1 MTEKQIYL
9 KKEYPLAWIVFN
21 RPEMRNA
28 MSLEMWKTLPQL
40 VDDAAEDNK
49 IKVLLLR
56 GGGETAFISGADM
69 SQFEEVRFG
78 KAGGEYDQAVE
89 KALSALT
96 EMEKPVIAMIHGFC
110 MGGGCSVAM
119 TCDIRLA
126 ADDAKFGIPASRL
139 GIAYTL
145 ERGAERLVH
154 LVGPANA
161 AEILLT
167 GRVYKA
173 QEAHHMGLINRIVP
187 KTELEEYTRRYS
199 LKMADNAPLSL
210 AAHKA
215 FIREMLRPP
224 EEQDREKVRPLSLR
238 CSSSEDYK
246 EGVAAFLEKRKP
258 HFKGR

>member
-1 MTEKQIYL
+1 MTDNQIYL
-9 KKEYPLAWIVFN
+9 KKESPLAWIIFN

-28 MSLEMWKTLPQL
+28 MSLQMWQTLPML
-40 VDDAAEDNK
+40 VEEAAEDNT

-56 GGGETAFISGADM
+56 GGGEAAFISGADI

-96 EMEKPVIAMIHGFC
+96 EMEKPVIGMIHGFC

-126 ADDAKFGIPASRL
+126 ADDARFGIPASRL
-139 GIAYTL
+139 GIAYSL

-173 QEAHHMGLINRIVP
+173 EEAHHMGLINRVLP
-187 KTELEEYTRRYS
+187 KGELDEYTRTYS
-199 LKMADNAPLSL
+199 LKMAENAPLSL
-210 AAHKA
+210 IAHKA

-224 EEQDREKVRPLSLR
+224 EEQDREKVKPLALR

-246 EGVAAFLEKRKP
+246 EGVDAFLEKRKP
-258 HFKGR
+258 SFKGR